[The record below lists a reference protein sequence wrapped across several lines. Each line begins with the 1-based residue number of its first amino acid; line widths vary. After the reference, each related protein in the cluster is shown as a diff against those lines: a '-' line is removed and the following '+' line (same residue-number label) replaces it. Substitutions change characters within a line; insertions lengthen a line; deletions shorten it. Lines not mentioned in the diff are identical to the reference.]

1 MGCLCFQAKLSK
13 YTLLTDQ
20 LITGIPLW
28 FEPAQEKWFKSN
40 HPYIYNPL
48 WLSWMVIF
56 EALVGCH
63 DILTL
68 GKSPIKWRQCPD
80 MTFAFDWDVKHEV
93 KQKLPLS
100 CLPSV
105 FVDAYIW

>member
-1 MGCLCFQAKLSK
+1 MVYRSGLS
-13 YTLLTDQ
+13 Q
-20 LITGIPLW
+20 PR
-28 FEPAQEKWFKSN
+28 KSGSN
-40 HPYIYNPL
+40 QTIHTYKPL
-48 WLSWMVIF
+48 WLSWMVIL

-93 KQKLPLS
+93 KQKLPLP

-105 FVDAYIW
+105 SVDAYIW